1 MMISPETYYEDNLK
15 GKSAGKSCSEMID
28 DNDEVS
34 IVQTGEDNYNK
45 LYLKFLKNYSEK
57 QKGQNMVFSPFSV
70 MILFLM
76 LADATDGISRE
87 EIMNGICKGIGL
99 DEAKELISMVA
110 YLLEEDCSFCS
121 ANAVCVKKEYKDKI
135 KKQYEET
142 LVKTF
147 GGKLFASGD
156 IVKAVNDCVS
166 KNTKG
171 MIKQIVSEMNAEM
184 ISCFMNAVAF
194 KASWESKFDDEDIK
208 ENIFYNADG
217 SRQKVKMLCGT
228 EYGYVEDERFTGFIK
243 EYDAA
248 YSFMALLP
256 KKKAQEFLYE
266 SLNQINFRNLFMAKT
281 DEEVEVRMPEFK
293 FSYEAELS
301 DFCRN
306 QGIETVF
313 SNHADFTPMTDEWLK
328 VESVA
333 HKAVIKVDRNGTEAA
348 AVTYAVMITGCPPD
362 SFKRKRKIVRLN
374 RPFVFAIM
382 HNETELPVFVG
393 IVNNIDGNG
402 LEEE

>member
-1 MMISPETYYEDNLK
+1 MHMTKETKKNGNANKTKDLPV
-15 GKSAGKSCSEMID
+15 
-28 DNDEVS
+28 EVS
-34 IVQTGEDNYNK
+34 YNK
-45 LYLKFLKNYSEK
+45 LTLAFLKDYTEK
-57 QKGQNMVFSPFSV
+57 QMGQNVVFSPFS
-70 MILFLM
+70 MMALLLM
-76 LADATDGISRE
+76 LADASGGVSRE
-87 EIMNGICKGIGL
+87 EIIASVCEGAGFEK
-99 DEAKELISMVA
+99 AKRFIR
-110 YLLEEDCSFCS
+110 LLEYMLEEGGSFCS
-121 ANAVCVKKEYKDKI
+121 ANAVCVKEKYKDKI
-135 KKQYEET
+135 KPQYMND
-142 LVKTF
+142 LQDTF
-147 GGKLFASGD
+147 GGELFASGN
-156 IVKAVNDCVS
+156 IVKAVNDWVS

-171 MIKQIVSEMNAEM
+171 MIKQIVSEKNAEM

-194 KASWESKFDDEDIK
+194 KARWESIFDDEEIK

-248 YSFMALLP
+248 YSFMALRP
-256 KKKAQEFLYE
+256 KKKAQDFLYE

-293 FSYEAELS
+293 FTYEADLL

-333 HKAVIKVDRNGTEAA
+333 HKAVITVDRNGTEAA
-348 AVTYAVMITGCPPD
+348 AVTHAVMLWGCPPD

-393 IVNNIDGNG
+393 IVNHIDGNG

>member
-1 MMISPETYYEDNLK
+1 MTKETKKNGNANKTKDLPV
-15 GKSAGKSCSEMID
+15 
-28 DNDEVS
+28 EVS
-34 IVQTGEDNYNK
+34 YNK
-45 LYLKFLKNYSEK
+45 LTLAFLKDYTEK
-57 QKGQNMVFSPFSV
+57 QMGQNVVFSPFS
-70 MILFLM
+70 MMALLLM
-76 LADATDGISRE
+76 LADASGGVSRE
-87 EIMNGICKGIGL
+87 EIIACVCGGAGFEK
-99 DEAKELISMVA
+99 AKRFIR
-110 YLLEEDCSFCS
+110 LLEYMLEEGGSFCS
-121 ANAVCVKKEYKDKI
+121 ANAVCVKEKYKDKI
-135 KKQYEET
+135 KPQYMND
-142 LVKTF
+142 LQDTF
-147 GGKLFASGD
+147 DGELFASGD
-156 IVKAVNDCVS
+156 IVKAVNDWVS

-171 MIKQIVSEMNAEM
+171 MIKQIVSEKNAEM

-194 KASWESKFDDEDIK
+194 KASWESKFDDEEIK

-228 EYGYVEDERFTGFIK
+228 EYGYVENERFTGFIK

-248 YSFMALLP
+248 YSFMTLLP

-306 QGIETVF
+306 QGIKTVF
-313 SNHADFTPMTDEWLK
+313 SNQADFSPMTDEWFK

-333 HKAVIKVDRNGTEAA
+333 HQAVITVDRNGTEAA
-348 AVTYAVMITGCPPD
+348 AVTHAVMLWGCPPD
-362 SFKRKRKIVRLN
+362 SFKKKRKMVRLN
-374 RPFVFAIM
+374 RPFLFAIM

-393 IVNNIDGNG
+393 IVNHIDGNG